1 MEKLFH
7 MIKLMNFVVDECD
20 KETLLHDKANT
31 EKLKVYIISDLDMK
45 DELERSMQWMIT
57 HTWICL
63 I

>member
-1 MEKLFH
+1 